1 MLLPIQAPF
10 EETVPARP
18 LWIPAS
24 ARWLVGSRCAVR
36 LALIAM
42 LAAPPAVAV
51 ARQPALTA
59 GDVARIRTE
68 VTAAVDKYYS
78 LFSQHN
84 MQALPEEIFNI
95 PWIVIGGSGPQ
106 PDLTKEQALARFEGS
121 LKDLVASGWG
131 KSIFTTENVCVLNA
145 NAAIASGYNTRYKT
159 DGSVMSVGGVS
170 YLFGKTAAGWKV
182 VSYTGHARGKVV
194 RCD

>member
-1 MLLPIQAPF
+1 MLLPIQAPL
-10 EETVPARP
+10 EATVPARP
-18 LWIPAS
+18 LWIAAS

-42 LAAPPAVAV
+42 LVAPPAVAV
-51 ARQPALTA
+51 AQQPALTA
-59 GDVARIRTE
+59 SDVARIKTE

-84 MQALPEEIFNI
+84 MKALPEEIFNI

-106 PDLTKEQALARFEGS
+106 PDLTKEQALARFESS

-131 KSIFTTENVCVLNA
+131 KSAFTTENVCVLNA

-159 DGSVMSVGGVS
+159 DGTVMSVGGVS
-170 YLFGKTAAGWKV
+170 YLFGKTKEGWRV

>member
-1 MLLPIQAPF
+1 MPLMSKAPDNR
-10 EETVPARP
+10 PAPRVSPP
-18 LWIPAS
+18 LWIDGRS
-24 ARWLVGSRCAVR
+24 LAVA
-36 LALIAM
+36 LLIAALPAAAIARQQG
-42 LAAPPAVAV
+42 LAAA
-51 ARQPALTA
+51 
-59 GDVARIRTE
+59 DVTRITSE
-68 VTAAVDKYYS
+68 VRAAVDKYYS

-84 MQALPEEIFNI
+84 MKALPEEIFNI

-131 KSIFTTENVCVLNA
+131 KSVFTTENVCVLNA

-170 YLFGKTAAGWKV
+170 YLFGKTKDGWRV
-182 VSYTGHARGKVV
+182 VSYTGHARDKVV